1 MWIRRTQSK
10 EYRPLHKNEKK
21 EWIKPKGREHVIE
34 DANNVELKKETTHL
48 VNKYN
53 QQNNNLKV
61 THCFTQDV
69 KMC

>member
-1 MWIRRTQSK
+1 
-10 EYRPLHKNEKK
+10 
-21 EWIKPKGREHVIE
+21 VIE